1 MENENPKQPRS
12 ALAIAGLVLGIL
24 GLVTSLLPF
33 INNVSFFVALI
44 GAALAIAGLVTC
56 MRGKRAGKGLA
67 IGAIVVNVVA
77 IGAVLASQSMYGAAI
92 DSAMEGPQAVEATQS
107 GDKAKDEKGKGDDAK
122 KDSAKDLAVGSVVDL
137 QNGLSV
143 SVDEVVPG
151 LTNFD
156 GAAMTGVRV
165 TYANN
170 GEEPAS
176 FSEYDWK
183 GENASGV
190 RSDTSYYSEATEG
203 LSYGDLASGG
213 TVTGFIY
220 FEEGATKVMYFS
232 SPFADE
238 PAASWIIA

>member
-92 DSAMEGPQAVEATQS
+92 DSAMEVPRRLRPPSPATRPRTRRGRATTPKRTRRRTS
-107 GDKAKDEKGKGDDAK
+107 P
-122 KDSAKDLAVGSVVDL
+122 SAPWLICR
-137 QNGLSV
+137 
-143 SVDEVVPG
+143 
-151 LTNFD
+151 
-156 GAAMTGVRV
+156 TGCPSLWTRSF
-165 TYANN
+165 
-170 GEEPAS
+170 PA
-176 FSEYDWK
+176 
-183 GENASGV
+183 
-190 RSDTSYYSEATEG
+190 
-203 LSYGDLASGG
+203 
-213 TVTGFIY
+213 
-220 FEEGATKVMYFS
+220 
-232 SPFADE
+232 
-238 PAASWIIA
+238 